1 MTDHENISLEECDLR
16 YAERLAEMIRCRTV
30 SKKDGFEAEEFLKL
44 RQVIET
50 LFPRMTEAAERT
62 ILGKDAYLYKLK
74 GRDESRNVMVM
85 SHHDVVEAK
94 GTWQE
99 KAFGGTIRDGKLWGR
114 GTIDTKTPLFAE
126 FTAIEELL
134 EEGFVFPVNVY
145 LFSSH
150 NEETGG
156 DGALL
161 ALDYFNEKKI
171 RFDWIIDEG
180 GAVIEP
186 PMAEIDRKC
195 AMMAVHEKGRCTAQ
209 LSAKNLP
216 GHAGLEGGH
225 KTPVMRMAEFMAE
238 VDEKKPFIR
247 KLHPEVRG
255 MFEAMAPHMS
265 FPMGFVFSHLNLF
278 SGLLIKMMPKL
289 NAAAGEMLGTGC
301 TFRRL
306 STDEEGNCVGEAFL
320 RCINDAD
327 FAKDLATL
335 RTLAAK
341 HAVEITVRDEDNE
354 YYRPASLESGGY
366 RYIKKTVEESFP
378 YAAAVPFILP
388 AGTDARHFSNFS
400 DAVIR
405 FAPID
410 IDKQQYASVHGENEN
425 ISVDK
430 LHLAVDFYKRLL
442 KNIGTR

>member
-1 MTDHENISLEECDLR
+1 MTDHENISLEERDLR

-30 SKKDGFEAEEFLKL
+30 SKKGGFEAEEFLKL

-94 GTWQE
+94 GTWRE

-161 ALDYFNEKKI
+161 AFDYFNEKKI

-186 PMAEIDRKC
+186 P
-195 AMMAVHEKGRCTAQ
+195 
-209 LSAKNLP
+209 
-216 GHAGLEGGH
+216 
-225 KTPVMRMAEFMAE
+225 MAE

>member
-94 GTWQE
+94 RTWRE

-186 PMAEIDRKC
+186 PMAGI
-195 AMMAVHEKGRCTAQ
+195 
-209 LSAKNLP
+209 
-216 GHAGLEGGH
+216 
-225 KTPVMRMAEFMAE
+225 
-238 VDEKKPFIR
+238 DEKKPFIR

>member
-1 MTDHENISLEECDLR
+1 MTDHENISLEERNLR

-30 SKKDGFEAEEFLKL
+30 SKKGGFEAEEFLKL

-94 GTWQE
+94 GTWRE

-186 PMAEIDRKC
+186 PMAGI
-195 AMMAVHEKGRCTAQ
+195 
-209 LSAKNLP
+209 
-216 GHAGLEGGH
+216 
-225 KTPVMRMAEFMAE
+225 
-238 VDEKKPFIR
+238 DEKSPSSENCIPR
-247 KLHPEVRG
+247 CGVC
-255 MFEAMAPHMS
+255 S
-265 FPMGFVFSHLNLF
+265 
-278 SGLLIKMMPKL
+278 
-289 NAAAGEMLGTGC
+289 
-301 TFRRL
+301 RRWH
-306 STDEEGNCVGEAFL
+306 
-320 RCINDAD
+320 
-327 FAKDLATL
+327 
-335 RTLAAK
+335 RT
-341 HAVEITVRDEDNE
+341 
-354 YYRPASLESGGY
+354 
-366 RYIKKTVEESFP
+366 
-378 YAAAVPFILP
+378 
-388 AGTDARHFSNFS
+388 
-400 DAVIR
+400 
-405 FAPID
+405 
-410 IDKQQYASVHGENEN
+410 
-425 ISVDK
+425 
-430 LHLAVDFYKRLL
+430 
-442 KNIGTR
+442 